1 MLTVVPDVAGALPAD
16 GQPSSLIDQIVR
28 DGARQMLAA
37 ALQAEVAAYIDQFAG
52 LRDENGRR
60 MVVRNGAAEPRT
72 VLTSAGAVEVTAP
85 RVNDKRTDPATG
97 ERKRFSSAILPPWAR
112 KTPQISEVL
121 PLLYLHGLSSGD
133 FVPAL
138 GQFLG
143 SHAGLSASTVTRLT
157 ETWSAEAAAFMTRDL
172 SAADYVYLWV
182 NGIHLG
188 IRLGEG
194 KLCLLVMIG
203 VRADG
208 RKELVAL
215 ADGYR
220 ESAESWADL
229 LRDCKRR
236 GMRAPVLAIG
246 DGALG
251 FWTAVR
257 EVFPQAATQRCWF
270 HSDRKESI
278 CRVVPCS
285 GGEELCGCA
294 VAGWRRQGK
303 AVFVP
308 EQGQGLADDVADSGS
323 ADIAEGVG
331 EDIQRA
337 QSSLVEKGEQG
348 AFAVADLLVEDTAA
362 GAGLARTATSLVGE
376 AFGLGGLPRSQ
387 PAGEIMQFVLGEP
400 GQRRVGQPLGDRG
413 ACRAQITVCEG
424 EQGIAG
430 GEPDRGYSR
439 VMAVILEDFAGLL

>member
-1 MLTVVPDVAGALPAD
+1 MLTVVPDVAGALPAE
-16 GQPSSLIDQIVR
+16 GQPSSLIDEIVR

-37 ALQAEVAAYIDQFAG
+37 ALQAEVAAYIGQFAG
-52 LRDENGRR
+52 LRDEDGRR
-60 MVVRNGAAEPRT
+60 MVVRNGTAEPRT

-85 RVNDKRTDPATG
+85 RVNDKRTDPASG
-97 ERKRFSSAILPPWAR
+97 ERMRFSSAILPPWAR

-143 SHAGLSASTVTRLT
+143 SHAGLSSSTVTRLT

-172 SAADYVYLWV
+172 SQADYVYLWV
-182 NGIHLG
+182 DGIHLG

-229 LRDCKRR
+229 LRDCARR
-236 GMRAPVLAIG
+236 GMRAPVLAVG

-251 FWTAVR
+251 FWSAVR
-257 EVFPQAATQRCWF
+257 EVFPQASDPALLVPQDRQRARRAAEVRAPGREEGPGRDLERRGQGPRP
-270 HSDRKESI
+270 HGRQGLRRRLRGE
-278 CRVVPCS
+278 VPQ
-285 GGEELCGCA
+285 G
-294 VAGWRRQGK
+294 RRQ
-303 AVFVP
+303 
-308 EQGQGLADDVADSGS
+308 DH
-323 ADIAEGVG
+323 
-331 EDIQRA
+331 
-337 QSSLVEKGEQG
+337 
-348 AFAVADLLVEDTAA
+348 
-362 GAGLARTATSLVGE
+362 
-376 AFGLGGLPRSQ
+376 
-387 PAGEIMQFVLGEP
+387 
-400 GQRRVGQPLGDRG
+400 RG
-413 ACRAQITVCEG
+413 
-424 EQGIAG
+424 
-430 GEPDRGYSR
+430 
-439 VMAVILEDFAGLL
+439 

>member
-1 MLTVVPDVAGALPAD
+1 MLTVVPDLSGALPAD
-16 GQPSSLIDQIVR
+16 GPSSSLIDQIVR

-60 MVVRNGAAEPRT
+60 LVVRNGTAGPRT

-143 SHAGLSASTVTRLT
+143 SHAGLSSSTVTRLT

-172 SAADYVYLWV
+172 SAVDYVYLWV
-182 NGIHLG
+182 DGIHLG

-229 LRDCKRR
+229 LRDCDRR

-251 FWTAVR
+251 FWSAGR
-257 EVFPQAATQRCWF
+257 EVFPQAREQPLLVSQDRQRA
-270 HSDRKESI
+270 RRAAEV
-278 CRVVPCS
+278 RAP
-285 GGEELCGCA
+285 GREEGPGRDLE
-294 VAGWRRQGK
+294 RR
-303 AVFVP
+303 
-308 EQGQGLADDVADSGS
+308 GQGPRPRRGEGASPPPTAPSFPRPSRRSPRMRRSCWRSTTTRPSTGSTCARPTRSNLLSPPSGS
-323 ADIAEGVG
+323 GRRSP
-331 EDIQRA
+331 RA
-337 QSSLVEKGEQG
+337 TGRRRPGWPWRSS
-348 AFAVADLLVEDTAA
+348 
-362 GAGLARTATSLVGE
+362 
-376 AFGLGGLPRSQ
+376 
-387 PAGEIMQFVLGEP
+387 
-400 GQRRVGQPLGDRG
+400 
-413 ACRAQITVCEG
+413 
-424 EQGIAG
+424 
-430 GEPDRGYSR
+430 
-439 VMAVILEDFAGLL
+439 

>member
-1 MLTVVPDVAGALPAD
+1 
-16 GQPSSLIDQIVR
+16 
-28 DGARQMLAA
+28 MLAA

-52 LRDENGRR
+52 LRDEDGRR
-60 MVVRNGAAEPRT
+60 MVVRNGTARPRT
-72 VLTSAGAVEVTAP
+72 VLTGAGAVEVTAP
-85 RVNDKRTDPATG
+85 RVNDKRADPATG

-172 SAADYVYLWV
+172 SAADYVCLWV
-182 NGIHLG
+182 DGIHLG

-229 LRDCKRR
+229 LRDCARR

-251 FWTAVR
+251 FWSAVR

-270 HSDRKESI
+270 HKIANVLGRCRSPRTRARRRPWPRSGTPRTRTTPARPSRPSPPPTGRSSPRPPPRSPTTRTSCWRSTTTGPSTGCTCAPPTRYRIDVRHGQAAHQGHQGPRVQGRRPGDGLQADRVRPAPLAHGQRAPPGRS
-278 CRVVPCS
+278 RPRR
-285 GGEELCGCA
+285 GDL
-294 VAGWRRQGK
+294 RQGQARRTTRRSTGTGTRRSRCVK
-303 AVFVP
+303 VSDPQAV
-308 EQGQGLADDVADSGS
+308 Q
-323 ADIAEGVG
+323 
-331 EDIQRA
+331 
-337 QSSLVEKGEQG
+337 
-348 AFAVADLLVEDTAA
+348 LL
-362 GAGLARTATSLVGE
+362 
-376 AFGLGGLPRSQ
+376 
-387 PAGEIMQFVLGEP
+387 
-400 GQRRVGQPLGDRG
+400 
-413 ACRAQITVCEG
+413 
-424 EQGIAG
+424 
-430 GEPDRGYSR
+430 
-439 VMAVILEDFAGLL
+439 